1 MFEFL
6 IVDYFLILFS
16 SNLFRIKDSIVRW
29 FVSLHL
35 PNMDIYLILILIVKF
50 KTQLSNL
57 FVEGARNDLLLM
69 SARQFV
75 EIHGIS

>member
-16 SNLFRIKDSIVRW
+16 SNLFRIKDSIERW

-35 PNMDIYLILILIVKF
+35 PNIDIYLISIVKF
-50 KTQLSNL
+50 KKQLSNL

>member
-35 PNMDIYLILILIVKF
+35 PNIDIYLISIVKF